1 MPKVL
6 LMKHLPPKVL
16 LVDDDEVYL
25 FAAGK
30 TIEATGLADSVDV
43 RNNGQEAIDYL
54 INLMAKGIE
63 LPDVIFI
70 DINMPVMDGWE
81 FLEKYRELMGERA
94 SDIKIYILS
103 SSVDKN
109 DIQRSKQFD
118 CVAEYIIKPVYKGK
132 FTEILGGSPA

>member
-1 MPKVL
+1 
-6 LMKHLPPKVL
+6 MKHQHPKIL

-30 TIEATGLADSVDV
+30 TIEATGLAEKVEV
-43 RNNGQEAIDYL
+43 CNNGQEAINYL
-54 INLMAKGIE
+54 LNLMHNGIE

-81 FLEKYRELMGERA
+81 FLEKYRELMGSRA
-94 SDIKIYILS
+94 NEIRIYILS

-109 DIQRSKQFD
+109 DIQRSKQYE
-118 CVAEYIIKPVYKGK
+118 CVSEYIIKPVYTGK
-132 FTEILGGSPA
+132 FIEILSSAREQSPHN